1 MSCDNRIKLL
11 KFRLGECIVDDVAV
25 AEDTQEGLDVQGV
38 GLYIGAGKS
47 TGAGT
52 YWSGMIDDVRIYDVA
67 LTAEQ
72 IPALVQ

>member
-1 MSCDNRIKLL
+1 LLAFNIRLPQNESAEIIVQSSMSCDDRIKLL

-25 AEDTQEGLDVQGV
+25 AEDTQESLDVQGV

-52 YWSGMIDDVRIYDVA
+52 Y
-67 LTAEQ
+67 
-72 IPALVQ
+72 